1 MIIDMHCDLL
11 SHETLS
17 DQDPSVR
24 CSPNQLLS
32 GGVNKQVCAIFTE
45 HSTSSP
51 NADKQNQLFFNLPE
65 SDKRIQL
72 ISFDSDTLNQGN
84 SKNSLSIIRSIEN
97 ASGLGSDYQ
106 HLSELL
112 NKLIDLFSMGP
123 IAYLG
128 IVWNGRN
135 RFGGGVFDP
144 YKLTTDGKRL
154 LEVMEQLAIPIDLSH
169 CCDRLADDILDYT
182 LDKLPNMQVLASH
195 SNFREVQN
203 IPRNLT
209 SVHAKEIASRGGVIG
224 LNIVNYFVGSSLKDL
239 QQHIR
244 HAERLG
250 IVNKLVLGT
259 DFFYSDEHKKF
270 FPECSTAKDHPNI
283 HSILRDSLNTE
294 NAEKVLWQ
302 SAQTF
307 LNQTI
312 YLQKERRK
320 IRLDI

>member
-11 SHETLS
+11 SHETFS
-17 DQDPSVR
+17 DQDPCVR

-45 HSTSSP
+45 HSESSP
-51 NADKQNQLFFNLPE
+51 SADKQNQLFFSLPE

-72 ISFDSDTLNQGN
+72 ISFDSGILDKDP
-84 SKNSLSIIRSIEN
+84 SKNFLSIVRSIEN

-106 HLSELL
+106 HLRELL

-135 RFGGGVFDP
+135 RFGGGILDP
-144 YKLTTDGKRL
+144 HKLTADGKRL
-154 LEVMEQLAIPIDLSH
+154 LEVMDQLAIPIDLSH

-182 LDKLPNMQVLASH
+182 LDKLPTIQVLASH

-209 SVHAKEIASRGGVIG
+209 SAHAKEIASRGGVIG

-239 QQHIR
+239 QQHIY
-244 HAERLG
+244 HAEKMG
-250 IVNKLVLGT
+250 ILDKIVLGT
-259 DFFYSDEHKKF
+259 DFFYSDEHEKF

-283 HSILRDSLNTE
+283 HTILQNSLHIE
-294 NAEKVLWQ
+294 DVEKILWR
-302 SAQTF
+302 SAQIF
-307 LNQTI
+307 LDQT
-312 YLQKERRK
+312 LRRQQERRK

>member
-11 SHETLS
+11 SHETFS
-17 DQDPSVR
+17 DQDPFVR
-24 CSPNQLLS
+24 CSPSQLLS

-45 HSTSSP
+45 HSESSP
-51 NADKQNQLFFNLPE
+51 SADKQNQLFFSLPE
-65 SDKRIQL
+65 SDKHIQL
-72 ISFDSDTLNQGN
+72 ISFDSDILDKDNN
-84 SKNSLSIIRSIEN
+84 KNSLSLVRSIEN
-97 ASGLGSDYQ
+97 ASGLGSDYEN
-106 HLSELL
+106 LRELL

-144 YKLTTDGKRL
+144 HKLTTDGKRL

-169 CCDRLADDILDYT
+169 CCDRLSDDILDYT
-182 LDKLPNMQVLASH
+182 LDKLPTMQVLASH

-209 SVHAKEIASRGGVIG
+209 SAHAKEIASRGGVIG

-239 QQHIR
+239 QKHIH
-244 HAERLG
+244 HAEKIG
-250 IVNKLVLGT
+250 ILDKLVLGT
-259 DFFYSDEHKKF
+259 DFFYSDEQKKF

-283 HSILRDSLNTE
+283 HNILRDSLRTE
-294 NAEKVLWQ
+294 DSENILWR
-302 SAQTF
+302 SAQIF
-307 LNQTI
+307 LDQT
-312 YLQKERRK
+312 LRRQRGRKK

>member
-11 SHETLS
+11 SHKTFS
-17 DQDPSVR
+17 DHDPFVR

-45 HSTSSP
+45 HSESSP
-51 NADKQNQLFFNLPE
+51 KADKQNQLFFSLPE
-65 SDKRIQL
+65 SDTRIQL
-72 ISFDSDTLNQGN
+72 ISFDSDIVDQDN

-97 ASGLGSDYQ
+97 ASALGSDYQ

-112 NKLIDLFSMGP
+112 RKLIQLFSMGP

-144 YKLTTDGKRL
+144 HKLTPDGKRL

-182 LDKLPNMQVLASH
+182 LDKLPTMQVLASH

-209 SVHAKEIASRGGVIG
+209 NAHAKEIASRGGVIG
-224 LNIVNYFVGSSLKDL
+224 LNIVNYFVGASLKDL
-239 QQHIR
+239 QQHVY
-244 HAERLG
+244 HAEKLG
-250 IVNKLVLGT
+250 ILDKLVLGT
-259 DFFYSDEHKKF
+259 DFFYSDEHEKF

-283 HSILRDSLNTE
+283 HSILKDRLHAKD
-294 NAEKVLWQ
+294 AEKILWQ

-307 LNQTI
+307 LNETLR
-312 YLQKERRK
+312 LQKERRA